1 MSKLYSLLI
10 LATLI
15 GSCSRDPN
23 NTNSNN
29 TSLAD
34 GTIQYKVNGNLVTI
48 HNVDIT
54 GNEYIYFIKQPPG
67 TTNPKVRYML
77 NAVKQPNDNFVL
89 DVESDS
95 LQLGNYLYGITSS
108 NFSAPFAGVG
118 YNGQGSV
125 LSYDGDNININI
137 TSYANG
143 FISGNFTAKF
153 TPILANGDIDYS
165 KKGTTLIT
173 EGVFKNIRCIY

>member
-1 MSKLYSLLI
+1 MSKFYFLLI
-10 LATLI
+10 LATMI
-15 GSCSRDPN
+15 ESCSRDPN
-23 NTNSNN
+23 NSNSNN

-34 GTIQYKVNGNLVTI
+34 GTVQYKVNGNLVTI

-54 GNEYIYFIKQPPG
+54 GNEYVYFIKQPPG
-67 TTNPKVRYML
+67 TTIPNVQYML

-95 LQLGNYLYGITSS
+95 LQLGNYLYEIKPSS
-108 NFSAPFAGVG
+108 FSAPFAGVG
-118 YNGQGSV
+118 YNGQGSA
-125 LSYDGDNININI
+125 LSYDGDNIKINI

-143 FISGNFTAKF
+143 LISGSFTAKF

-173 EGVFKNIRCIY
+173 EGVFKNIRCTY